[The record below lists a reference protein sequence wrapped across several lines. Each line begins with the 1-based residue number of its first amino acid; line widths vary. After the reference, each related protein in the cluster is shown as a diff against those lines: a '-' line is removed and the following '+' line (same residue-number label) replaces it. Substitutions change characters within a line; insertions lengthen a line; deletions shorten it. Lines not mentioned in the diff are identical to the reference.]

1 MGLTYKKE
9 EEENDV
15 FQKIARIEDF
25 AAIGWQSLPG
35 GPAPGPRTGP
45 HRLYPILAG
54 EGGGQIFPSSFFAR
68 NYFPYLSHCNY
79 FPRIISKLFSLL
91 KSLQLFP

>member
-1 MGLTYKKE
+1 MGREEEE

-35 GPAPGPRTGP
+35 GPAPGPRPGP
-45 HRLYPILAG
+45 HRLYPILTG
-54 EGGGQIFPSSFFAR
+54 DGGANFPV
-68 NYFPYLSHCNY
+68 
-79 FPRIISKLFSLL
+79 
-91 KSLQLFP
+91 